1 MAKHP
6 GLTTRKLA
14 KKLKMTDGQ
23 VAGHLNLMEQMELAT
38 RVKVDGVSTWFV
50 GTGKDSK
57 FAEVTY
63 VGNHDYR
70 VYLLD
75 EDKDIAERLAVY
87 LRQVAPELK
96 YARAFTEAVRVPV
109 RRNHLTKIGE

>member
-1 MAKHP
+1 MIA
-6 GLTTRKLA
+6 R
-14 KKLKMTDGQ
+14 KLKMTDGQ
-23 VAGHLNLMEQMELAT
+23 VAGHMYLMEKIDLIK
-38 RVKVDGVSTWFV
+38 RVKVDGVSTWYV

-75 EDKDIAERLAVY
+75 EDKDIADRLAVY
-87 LRQVAPELK
+87 LRQVTPELK